1 MRNELGGEFLC
12 SVLKLWPKDKRS
24 FHYFFH
30 ASPLI
35 VSQEYV
41 MTVCLKINET
51 ELNLHQTLILFFIPF
66 IQ

>member
-1 MRNELGGEFLC
+1 MILTQQNLMTEWLMLRLSSGERNELGGEFLC

-35 VSQEYV
+35 VSQKYV
-41 MTVCLKINET
+41 MTVCLKN
-51 ELNLHQTLILFFIPF
+51 
-66 IQ
+66 

>member
-35 VSQEYV
+35 VSQKYV
-41 MTVCLKINET
+41 MTVCLK
-51 ELNLHQTLILFFIPF
+51 NL
-66 IQ
+66 